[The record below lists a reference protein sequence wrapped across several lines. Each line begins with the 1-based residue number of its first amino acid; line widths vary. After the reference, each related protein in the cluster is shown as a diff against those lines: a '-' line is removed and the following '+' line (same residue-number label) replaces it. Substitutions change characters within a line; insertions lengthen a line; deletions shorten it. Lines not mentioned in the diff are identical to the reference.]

1 MARLPTPGQDSGVW
15 GDILNDY
22 LSQTHTASGGLKD
35 NTVGASQ
42 LQGGSVT
49 SAAIATDAVTGAA
62 VQDGSVT
69 RVKLTGSVQT
79 SLDKADDAIP
89 TSQKGVA
96 SGVATLD
103 GSSKLT
109 IAQLPSLVVRES
121 ASAPPTTGQYLVKG
135 SDGTV
140 SGGAAIAGALDRNG
154 RVPVNATPFCPIAGP
169 SSPPRSNGANSSA
182 TGVTFRQP
190 RVTDGSV
197 ADVGIDICQWN
208 QTTNNGADVVPG
220 NGVIV
225 RAAIEYSAVTY
236 PLFFNGV
243 REVTVDAGATR
254 RSDPLPIV
262 LPAGATFYIRI
273 WMNTVNTGELY
284 TTGGSLNGDVT
295 IGLTGSFANG
305 NSVDSTGA
313 LGTLSPTA
321 SFPLLGAVWGRQLG
335 ARRPVYVVTGD
346 SITAGRDDAFSGGT
360 DTTGRR
366 STGWMT
372 RAADGDFSVINLAMS
387 GGAVLYFKQWEYRKR
402 SSTYLSMATHAVVAH
417 GVNDFATDP
426 SAANLR
432 ASLATLWLELANRG
446 LQVIAC
452 TITPKTTSTDSWATT
467 GNQTKHANEATRIA
481 VNDWLRDGAA
491 LDPATLAPVA
501 TGTPGALTIGNDAHP
516 VVALNDNAD
525 AVETARNSGIWK
537 VDGTA
542 LWYTTDG
549 THPAAAGHLA
559 MAASMR
565 AVIDAL

>member
-1 MARLPTPGQDSGVW
+1 MTRLPTPGGDNGNW
-15 GDILNDY
+15 GSILNDF
-22 LSQTHTASGGLKD
+22 LSTVHNTDGTLKD
-35 NTVGASQ
+35 N
-42 LQGGSVT
+42 SVT
-49 SAAIATDAVTGAA
+49 KA
-62 VQDGSVT
+62 
-69 RVKLTGSVQT
+69 KLSSSVQT
-79 SLDKADDAIP
+79 SLDLADTAIP
-89 TSQKGVA
+89 ASQKGTA

-103 GSSKLT
+103 TASKLT
-109 IAQLPSLVVRES
+109 TAQLPDGVVRES
-121 ASAPPTTGQYLVKG
+121 ATTPPTTGQYLVKG

-140 SGGAAIAGALDRNG
+140 SGGAALTGVLDRNG
-154 RVPVNATPFCPIAGP
+154 RVPVNATPFCPIGGP

-220 NGVIV
+220 NAVIV
-225 RAAIEYSAVTY
+225 RAAIEYSGATY
-236 PLFFNGV
+236 PLFFDGV
-243 REVTVDAGATR
+243 REITVDAGATR

-273 WMNTVNTGELY
+273 WMNTANTGELY

-305 NSVDSTGA
+305 NSVDATGA

-335 ARRPVYVVTGD
+335 ARRPTFVVMGD
-346 SITAGRDDAFSGGT
+346 SITAGRDDAFAGGT

-387 GGAVLYFKQWEYRKR
+387 GGAVLYFKQWEYRKK

-417 GVNDFATDP
+417 GVNDYATDP
-426 SAANLR
+426 SAVNLQ

-467 GNQTKHANEATRIA
+467 GNQTKHANEATRVT

-491 LDPATLAPVA
+491 LDPTTFAPVA
-501 TGTPGALTIGNDAHP
+501 TGTSGALTIGNNAHP

-537 VDGTA
+537 VNGTS

-559 MAASMR
+559 MATSMR
-565 AVIDAL
+565 AVMDAIS